1 MTPLSPKE
9 PDHGEGRLP
18 PERVGR
24 IGRPK
29 QSRAIRRL
37 VIWYRRNAAVTTL
50 VDTASALVDT
60 ASATASVAGSVA
72 GAAGNVAGNMAGAAT
87 SVAGSVLQPL
97 VFDPLRR
104 LQGSGGSL
112 DTGAGQLPLDPR
124 QRLWVAVDGMGGDHA
139 PGPILEGCLRAVQLL
154 PLRVRF
160 VAEAAPLAV
169 AVRALGLQDEL
180 NEAIAL
186 GLIDLV
192 QSGPSVGMH
201 EEATVVRR
209 KRDASINMAMDL
221 VKRGEATAVYSAG
234 NSGAVMASAIFRLG
248 RLAGIERPAIG
259 ALFPTKDPNQQV
271 MVLDV
276 GANMDCKPAWLHQ
289 FALLGNIYSRDV
301 LRVSRPRIGLL
312 NIGEEECKGNDLAL
326 KAYPLLAGERRF
338 KFAGNCEGR
347 DVLSGDFDVVV
358 CDGFTGNVLLKF
370 LESVGGVLLDVLRA
384 ELPRGR
390 RGKVGSAFL
399 RSNLIRIKKRLDHA
413 EHGGALLL
421 GVDGICVIG
430 HGSSKA
436 LSVVSALR
444 LTHSAASHGVMDNL
458 HALGA
463 EVAGQGGDGSA
474 ARREASE
481 GATATCG

>member
-1 MTPLSPKE
+1 M
-9 PDHGEGRLP
+9 
-18 PERVGR
+18 
-24 IGRPK
+24 
-29 QSRAIRRL
+29 
-37 VIWYRRNAAVTTL
+37 IWYRRNAAVTTL

-72 GAAGNVAGNMAGAAT
+72 GAAGSVAGNVAGAAS
-87 SVAGSVLQPL
+87 SVAGSMLQPL
-97 VFDPLRR
+97 VLDPLRR
-104 LQGSGGSL
+104 LQQGGSL
-112 DTGAGQLPLDPR
+112 QGGGLHLGGSSDGPIDDR

-139 PGPILEGCLRAVQLL
+139 PGPILEGCLRAVSLL

-160 VAEAAPLAV
+160 VAESGPLQAAV
-169 AVRALGLQDEL
+169 AAMGLQDEL
-180 NEAIAL
+180 QTAIAR
-186 GLIDLV
+186 GLIQLV
-192 QSGPSVGMH
+192 PSGPSVGMN

-234 NSGAVMASAIFRLG
+234 NSGAVMAAAIFRLG

-259 ALFPTKDPNQQV
+259 ALFPTKDPDQQV
-271 MVLDV
+271 LVLDV
-276 GANMDCKPAWLHQ
+276 GANMDSKPAWLHQ

-301 LRVSRPRIGLL
+301 LQVIRPRIGLL

-326 KAYPLLAGERRF
+326 KTHPLLMADSCLR
-338 KFAGNCEGR
+338 FAGNCEGR
-347 DVLSGDFDVVV
+347 DVLSGRFDVVV

-370 LESVGGVLLDVLRA
+370 LESVGSVLLDVLRA

-399 RSNLIRIKKRLDHA
+399 RSNLVRIKKRLDHA

-421 GVDGICVIG
+421 GVDGVCVIG

-444 LTHSAASHGVMDNL
+444 LAHSAASHHVMDDL
-458 HALGA
+458 HALG
-463 EVAGQGGDGSA
+463 GG
-474 ARREASE
+474 EAS
-481 GATATCG
+481 AVTCD